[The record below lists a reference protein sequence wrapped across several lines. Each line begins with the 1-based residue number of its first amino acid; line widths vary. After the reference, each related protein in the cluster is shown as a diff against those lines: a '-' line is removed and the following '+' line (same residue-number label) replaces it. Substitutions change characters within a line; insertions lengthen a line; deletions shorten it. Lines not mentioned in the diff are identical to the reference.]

1 MELRQLR
8 LTAAAKISENTTI
21 QIVVPSSVGIRLPV
35 QGLPLDNAIKSAMK
49 FVISFDGEPRPQSS
63 FARYFVHHILLY
75 MYVCMCIYLRYL
87 YRGAPQAPF
96 IGALCGA
103 LYLCGATINFYIQ
116 AGAGRRKLSQTAPRV
131 WGLGRC
137 SPKKSIACSPPL
149 LHRYALFS
157 DLGESSD
164 TI

>member
-1 MELRQLR
+1 
-8 LTAAAKISENTTI
+8 
-21 QIVVPSSVGIRLPV
+21 
-35 QGLPLDNAIKSAMK
+35 
-49 FVISFDGEPRPQSS
+49 
-63 FARYFVHHILLY
+63 
-75 MYVCMCIYLRYL
+75 MYVYISTLL
-87 YRGAPQAPF
+87 IPGAPQAPFIF

-103 LYLCGATINFYIQ
+103 LYLRGATINFYIQ

-131 WGLGRC
+131 WGLGRRC

-164 TI
+164 TIWVIRGTDTPSLTKPTTQLASNDGSEIASIRSASFSGISGGTHRAGVPNVPLM